1 MEADSKEHTP
11 IAPHLFLWLTVSLAY
26 EDIVTVHGP
35 TGFSINRYQ
44 FGQKQHNKLYIDRQ
58 SHLAIDVSAM
68 E

>member
-1 MEADSKEHTP
+1 MEADFKEHTP
-11 IAPHLFLWLTVSLAY
+11 IAPHLFLCLTVSLAY
-26 EDIVTVHGP
+26 EDIVTVRDQ

-44 FGQKQHNKLYIDRQ
+44 FDERQHNKLYIDRQ